1 MKATT
6 SISFKIIIIVSD
18 LTVNNGTS
26 TILEIAV
33 GITAALV
40 AAIIVGIIFY
50 RKKQKEEERYACF

>member
-6 SISFKIIIIVSD
+6 SVSYKIIIIVSD

-26 TILEIAV
+26 KILEIAV

-50 RKKQKEEERYACF
+50 RKKQKDEDRYACF

>member
-26 TILEIAV
+26 KILEIAV

>member
-26 TILEIAV
+26 KILEIAV
-33 GITAALV
+33 GITASLV

>member
-26 TILEIAV
+26 KILEITV

>member
-6 SISFKIIIIVSD
+6 SVSYKIIIIVSD

-26 TILEIAV
+26 KILEIAV